1 MFHDM
6 HYPLNMD
13 GDYVLDNPMS
23 SHVNINE
30 EPNKDAKKF
39 YNLLKGVEQKLYLGC
54 QNFYRL
60 SFIIHLLQIK
70 CLYGW
75 SNISFDSLLK
85 LLACINDCILYRGGY
100 ENLDECPICK
110 KSRWQEN
117 KKKNIVP
124 NKIVSYFPIK
134 PRLQRLF
141 MSKQVAKDMK
151 WHKNKRVDDGV
162 LRHPIDSWTW
172 KSFDDQHMFFAS
184 DACNVI
190 LGLSL
195 DGFNPF
201 DIMSNN

>member
-110 KSRWQEN
+110 KSR
-117 KKKNIVP
+117 
-124 NKIVSYFPIK
+124 
-134 PRLQRLF
+134 
-141 MSKQVAKDMK
+141 
-151 WHKNKRVDDGV
+151 
-162 LRHPIDSWTW
+162 
-172 KSFDDQHMFFAS
+172 
-184 DACNVI
+184 
-190 LGLSL
+190 
-195 DGFNPF
+195 
-201 DIMSNN
+201 